1 MAGAY
6 QILVVGSGV
15 MGRAIALS
23 FARTGHATAVLSRNA
38 ASAGEIGE
46 GVDVIDELPDE
57 APELIIESVPEVAEL
72 KLALYARLEAVH
84 GGRSILASN
93 TSGLSLPDLAAGL
106 RHPEKFVGI
115 HYFQPADIAPMVEI
129 ARVEATEPAV
139 LTRADEL
146 VRASGK
152 RTVVLHE
159 ALPGLL
165 INRLQHALLHEAY
178 YLIERGICTAADIDA
193 AARHL
198 LGPRMAVTG
207 LIEQKDL
214 SGLDTHA
221 LAQAAIVPYLHH
233 EAEPSEVVQAKYR
246 DGRIAIKTGTGFYD
260 WREMDGPAYQK
271 ACAALLDRVLASLDG
286 QHPAHPP
293 LGSDDGA

>member
-46 GVDVIDELPDE
+46 GVAVIDELPDE

-246 DGRIAIKTGTGFYD
+246 DGRIGIKTGTGFYD
-260 WREMDGPAYQK
+260 WREMDVPAYQK